1 MSHEWQPHQV
11 VEDPRDISKKV
22 KSELSVGLRDSF
34 AILQTNH
41 KRKQIRRGGG
51 SSGSVQGKWTTRTGN
66 LARSFTIQFK
76 KGGLDGNYG
85 SDLKRAGVIERGGTI
100 RPTRSKF
107 LAIPLPHLKVGVGAA
122 PSPRD
127 FGDLFFI
134 TSKAGNLLLVRP
146 ISGGGIQPMFVL
158 KRQVKMPKRPALEK
172 AVKATEQAR
181 NARMDKAVERGIETD
196 GSR

>member
-1 MSHEWQPHQV
+1 MSHEWQPAELP
-11 VEDPRDISKKV
+11 EDPRKISAKV
-22 KSELSVGLRDSF
+22 KRELSVGLRDSF
-34 AILQTNH
+34 AILQANH

-51 SSGSVQGKWTTRTGN
+51 AGASVQGKWTTRTGN

-122 PSPRD
+122 PGPRD

-134 TSKAGNLLLVRP
+134 TSKAGNLLLVQP
-146 ISGGGIQPMFVL
+146 VSGGGIKPMFVL
-158 KRQVKMPKRPALEK
+158 KRQVTMPKRPTLDK
-172 AVKATEQAR
+172 AVKATEAPR
-181 NARMDKAVERGIETD
+181 AKRMEDAVAKGVSED
-196 GSR
+196 G